1 VKRIRFSWSWA
12 ILVAFVCTVPGIVSA
27 QAPAAGA
34 AAPDFALKS
43 ADGGSVRLKEH
54 RGEVVLL
61 NFWASWCGPCRDEM
75 PLLNRLYQRFRHAG
89 FVVLGVN
96 VDEEP
101 GKAAQMAKRLGV
113 TYPVLFDNEKQ
124 VSRLYDL
131 RAMPSTVIVDRDGKV
146 RYVHKGYTS
155 AYDELYQKEIREL
168 LAR

>member
-1 VKRIRFSWSWA
+1 M
-12 ILVAFVCTVPGIVSA
+12 
-27 QAPAAGA
+27 
-34 AAPDFALKS
+34 

-75 PLLNRLYQRFRHAG
+75 PLLNRLYQRYRHAG

-131 RAMPSTVIVDRDGKV
+131 RAMPSTVFVDRDGKV

-155 AYDELYQKEIREL
+155 AYDELYQNQIREL